1 MAVLPAPWPMLRGE
15 LVAYLLP
22 KLLGQDGRDVGKVDN
37 GIVVLALAD
46 HASVQEHLSE
56 DVMLPGRP
64 TRGRGNLPSREV
76 TGDGIDGLTCQ
87 YSLSGLIEKLGLVGN
102 EGAPILSV
110 PIRAP

>member
-1 MAVLPAPWPMLRGE
+1 MLRGE

-76 TGDGIDGLTCQ
+76 TGDGIDGLTCH
-87 YSLSGLIEKLGLVGN
+87 YSLSLDPPIGL
-102 EGAPILSV
+102 GACSGGIMK
-110 PIRAP
+110 RAPDQGE